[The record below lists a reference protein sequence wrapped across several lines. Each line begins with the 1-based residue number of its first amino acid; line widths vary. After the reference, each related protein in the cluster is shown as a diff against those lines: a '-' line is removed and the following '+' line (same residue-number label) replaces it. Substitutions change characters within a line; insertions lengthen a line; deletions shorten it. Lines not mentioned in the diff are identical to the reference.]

1 MDIKKVFEALPHVQT
16 IWVTGDQFHLH
27 PHNGGKEIHRGDL
40 ANEVKETLTKE
51 VKKPEIKPIRKNK
64 K

>member
-1 MDIKKVFEALPHVQT
+1 MDIKKTFEALPHVQT
-16 IWVTGDQFHLH
+16 IWVTDDGHFHLH

-40 ANEVKETLTKE
+40 AEVKETLTE
-51 VKKPEIKPIRKNK
+51 TVKKPEIKPIRKNK